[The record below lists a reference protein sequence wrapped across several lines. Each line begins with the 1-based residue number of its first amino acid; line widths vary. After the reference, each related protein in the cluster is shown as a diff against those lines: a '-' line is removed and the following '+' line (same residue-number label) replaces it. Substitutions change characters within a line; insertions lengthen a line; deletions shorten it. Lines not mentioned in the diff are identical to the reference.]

1 MNKYFKP
8 LDWEINDYLSYINE
22 PSSIDLSPY
31 LQYIVPEDAVSEDKS
46 SVAEPSPTV
55 PILTPKA
62 ELPKSEP
69 ISIPKK
75 DPRGESKITYIRREL
90 NPQEFVSDFTRR
102 YIHKGVNPEVAKIIA
117 VQNLLESRS
126 KDTKYYSQLADQYHN
141 YGGVKWFGSLSDP
154 SKYVT
159 FDSEEEED
167 GVRSTK
173 SSEFRV
179 FKDRDE
185 YVDYVIDWLKRGYDL
200 RLDRSY
206 TAEEYLSSLMG
217 NNRSGRKWATAS
229 DYADTIR
236 NMARSFKHGGILKAQ
251 HGVLLDSY
259 ADPKHYYDYS
269 NGEYDEETGH
279 WYSRNPDTGLEL
291 KHPNHPTHKIG
302 QYYDKKE
309 GLKRFR
315 NKYNGRY
322 YTLEDWNSG
331 RFIPGMEEVD
341 YDLIPNPFDD
351 RIGRYMD
358 GHTKEDE
365 YDRWIGYS
373 DIIKRASEEFGVPEN
388 IMIHLGSTESHF
400 NPESYNN
407 STGASGIYQITPESL
422 QWFKDKGHWRED
434 YSDVENNIR
443 AGAFLLRYFKNRYKD
458 WDKALMGYKGI
469 DPSIINNPNHPE
481 YNSRRIKNKI
491 DYLLNYL

>member
-75 DPRGESKITYIRREL
+75 GPRGESKTTYIRREL

-102 YIHKGVNPEVAKIIA
+102 YIQKGVNPEVAKIIA

-217 NNRSGRKWATAS
+217 NNRSGRK
-229 DYADTIR
+229 
-236 NMARSFKHGGILKAQ
+236 
-251 HGVLLDSY
+251 
-259 ADPKHYYDYS
+259 
-269 NGEYDEETGH
+269 
-279 WYSRNPDTGLEL
+279 
-291 KHPNHPTHKIG
+291 
-302 QYYDKKE
+302 
-309 GLKRFR
+309 
-315 NKYNGRY
+315 
-322 YTLEDWNSG
+322 
-331 RFIPGMEEVD
+331 
-341 YDLIPNPFDD
+341 
-351 RIGRYMD
+351 
-358 GHTKEDE
+358 
-365 YDRWIGYS
+365 
-373 DIIKRASEEFGVPEN
+373 
-388 IMIHLGSTESHF
+388 
-400 NPESYNN
+400 
-407 STGASGIYQITPESL
+407 
-422 QWFKDKGHWRED
+422 
-434 YSDVENNIR
+434 
-443 AGAFLLRYFKNRYKD
+443 
-458 WDKALMGYKGI
+458 
-469 DPSIINNPNHPE
+469 
-481 YNSRRIKNKI
+481 
-491 DYLLNYL
+491 